1 MQDDDF
7 STFWYNDEHA
17 QGLFYDL
24 LARAEQCAYDDDFI
38 IQLAAYR
45 KAGGDAAH
53 ADIFAAQYLLANGD
67 AESAVICAER
77 AFRLRA
83 VEPALWAVLRRAYTA
98 TERYADALVMQAYT
112 AKLLNRPLTL
122 PADIPHSA
130 LTPEVLDR
138 LSVAMGKPSYAPMAL
153 SRMSWED
160 EKGLCATEGVFA
172 GEFIP
177 ATDVHRPPYYVAT
190 YTEQEQQGNK

>member
-1 MQDDDF
+1 MSDDF
-7 STFWYNDEHA
+7 STFWRNNEQA
-17 QGLFYDL
+17 SALFSDL
-24 LARAEQCAYDDDFI
+24 LARSEQDAYDDDFL

-45 KAGGDAAH
+45 EAGGDAAH

-67 AESAVICAER
+67 AESAVICAKR

-122 PADIPHSA
+122 PTDIPRSA

-138 LSVAMGKPSYAPMAL
+138 LSVAMGSPSFAPLAL
-153 SRMSWED
+153 SRISYD
-160 EKGLCATEGVFA
+160 EEHGLCTSEGVFA
-172 GEFIP
+172 GEYIP
-177 ATDVHRPPYYVAT
+177 APHALHAPYYVAA
-190 YTEQEQQGNK
+190 YSEQVQQGD